1 MIEHIIRNIQVCI
14 PFQRLMK
21 EYLPLFIEK
30 RMNPEIG
37 IDGET
42 MDTVSK
48 RDFQHIAAVLG
59 DEGLTTTL
67 HGPFY
72 DLAPGAIDKKM
83 LAATRKRLEQAF
95 DLIPIFQPRSIVCH
109 TGYDKKRYR
118 DTETQWLENAFQT
131 WSSLLAGIRETATQL
146 VIENVYEKTP
156 RILLKLL
163 NALQGENVAF
173 CFDTG
178 HMNAFSTTSMRDWLH
193 VTRPWIRQIHIH
205 DNSGGWDDHLA
216 IGKGSVDFEYLFADL
231 AQTGRKPIITLEA
244 HEEASVW
251 ESLEAL
257 NKSPS
262 FCRLVSMKSIDE
274 MPRDK

>member
-1 MIEHIIRNIQVCI
+1 MIEHIIRQIQICI
-14 PFQRLMK
+14 PFPQLMR
-21 EYLPLFIEK
+21 EYLPVFIEK

-42 MDTVSK
+42 MDALSK
-48 RDFQHIAAVLG
+48 RDFQDIASILR

-72 DLAPGAIDKKM
+72 DLVPGAIDKAM
-83 LAATRKRLEQAF
+83 LAATRKRLGQAF
-95 DLIPIFQPRSIVCH
+95 DLISIFQPLSIVCH

-118 DTETQWLENAFQT
+118 DAETQWLENAFET
-131 WSSLLAGIRETATQL
+131 WSSLLAGIKGTGTQL

-156 RILLKLL
+156 EMLLRLL
-163 NALQGENVAF
+163 NALGGDSVGL

-178 HMNAFSTTSMRDWLH
+178 HMNAFSTTSMGDWLEA
-193 VTRPWIRQIHIH
+193 TRPWIRQLHIH
-205 DNSGGWDDHLA
+205 DNTGGWDDHLA
-216 IGKGSVDFEYLFADL
+216 IGKGNVDFEYLFAHL
-231 AQTGRKPIITLEA
+231 AETGRRPIITLEA

-257 NKSPS
+257 NESPAFS
-262 FCRLVSMKSIDE
+262 RLVSMKRLTD
-274 MPRDK
+274 